1 MAAVVVVVRGCYQHR
16 GSGWTLWMSIK
27 TRTKRSVWL
36 RLWLL
41 FMKGIQNKRVKKK
54 IPCTLTLNSVWY
66 SLIYWHYWH
75 TNFSVYLGK
84 NNCSCSGRNVGSK
97 TGKTLFV
104 DVTKCSETLVWDIK
118 KVYELISKPLMW
130 NIFPERTAGVKASV
144 LPPCSSSHLTSSS
157 ALWNI
162 LKLPKTQPAP
172 AQCVS
177 SRRGLLT
184 RPDADPS

>member
-1 MAAVVVVVRGCYQHR
+1 M
-16 GSGWTLWMSIK
+16 
-27 TRTKRSVWL
+27 WL

-84 NNCSCSGRNVGSK
+84 NNCSSSGRNVGSK

-162 LKLPKTQPAP
+162 LKLPETQPAP